1 MNEVEQKVDKKR
13 DLLIMEEFRRLAG
26 KVVADHA
33 ELDNRIKELE
43 KRSTDQQ
50 FKDLLDTKL
59 DKIEFSNFVNLLT
72 EETIGP
78 IQKEIDKA
86 KKDIVCIESFLGDLA
101 QMIKNLE

>member
-1 MNEVEQKVDKKR
+1 M
-13 DLLIMEEFRRLAG
+13 LIMEEFKRLAG

-50 FKDLLDTKL
+50 IKDMLENKL
-59 DKIEFSNFVNLLT
+59 DKTEFGNFVSLLT
-72 EETIGP
+72 EETISP
-78 IQKEIDKA
+78 MQKEIDKA

-101 QMIKNLE
+101 QMVKNLE

>member
-1 MNEVEQKVDKKR
+1 MVEEKVDKKR
-13 DLLIMEEFRRLAG
+13 DLLIMEEFKRLAG

-50 FKDLLDTKL
+50 IKDMLENKL
-59 DKIEFSNFVNLLT
+59 DKTEFGNFVSLLT
-72 EETIGP
+72 EETISP
-78 IQKEIDKA
+78 MQKEIDKA

-101 QMIKNLE
+101 QMVKNLE